1 MKAIQLLTISLTS
14 LVIASCTKLPNTA
27 RLSSEFYVATHYAP
41 SSDFKQYNTFFIPD
55 SIIVAS
61 DKPGDGNS
69 LTGPDANKILDNL
82 AKNMTARGYVQVADK
97 DSADIGI
104 PVTLIKN
111 LQIYTDYYYPGYWWG
126 YPGYPGGGYW
136 GCPGCGYWYPG
147 YSTYAYSTGTIVIE
161 LLDVKNMQNNQITV
175 LWNAVIG
182 SVYKGSTAVS
192 ETVKATDQAFTQS
205 PYITNLP

>member
-1 MKAIQLLTISLTS
+1 MKAIQLLTISAAS

-41 SSDFKQYNTFFIPD
+41 GSDFKQYNTFYLPD

-61 DKPGDGNS
+61 DKPSDGTS
-69 LTGPDANKILDNL
+69 LTGANANKVINNVAANL
-82 AKNMTARGYVQVADK
+82 KARGYVQVFDR
-97 DSADIGI
+97 DSADLGVPI
-104 PVTLIKN
+104 TLVKN

-147 YSTYAYSTGTIVIE
+147 YATYAYSTGTVIIE
-161 LLDVKNMQNNQITV
+161 FLDLKNMQSDQINV
-175 LWNAVIG
+175 IWNAVIG
-182 SVYKGSTAVS
+182 SIYNGSTAAT
-192 ETVKATDQAFTQS
+192 ETVKATDQAFEQS